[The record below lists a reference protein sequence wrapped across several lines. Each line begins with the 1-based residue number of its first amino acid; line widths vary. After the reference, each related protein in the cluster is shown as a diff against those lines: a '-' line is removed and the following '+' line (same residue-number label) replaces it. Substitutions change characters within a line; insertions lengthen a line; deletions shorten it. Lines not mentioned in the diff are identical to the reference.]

1 MASRKGISP
10 IIAAVLL
17 VAVSLGVVGVF
28 SGWAPQLIQ
37 TLTEETSNTTQN
49 RIECDRGSIEIMSA
63 AEDGSDT
70 VVTVRN
76 RGRTD
81 LNVSVA
87 GFSGDIL
94 QNSSYEPIG
103 QGQAE
108 TITLSGT
115 TGLDQINA
123 FTEECGS
130 ITDTT
135 EQIS

>member
-1 MASRKGISP
+1 MTQRKGVSP

-17 VAVSLGVVGVF
+17 VAVSLSVVGIF

-37 TLTEETSNTTQN
+37 TLTDETTNTTQN

-63 AEDGSDT
+63 AESGDDT

-87 GFSGDIL
+87 GFSGEIL
-94 QNSSYEPIG
+94 QNSSYKTIS

-108 TITLSGT
+108 TINLSGT
-115 TGLDQINA
+115 TSLDQINA

-130 ITDTT
+130 ITDST
-135 EQIS
+135 EEIS